1 MEDHSLA
8 TAKKAQSLSKDSAEL
23 LPPAKSL
30 ISYGLRSRR
39 VSLKVHL
46 KRYFYLALPHVSLII
61 VSLAYTCLGA
71 LVFMKLEEPHVRQLH
86 NQMGIQVQTDKDQF
100 LARLLE
106 LSRSRRSKEEGEI
119 EFRNYV
125 KNIYGTFE
133 TKGLRERES
142 LRSGGVPLD
151 GGYTEKDRL
160 SDTAEQWSFAAALF
174 FVLTTLTTIGYGDIV
189 PVTREGRVFCLCY
202 CIIGIPLV
210 LVTTANVAKFMS
222 AGVYFLYVKYLL
234 LREKLF
240 RALKHLK
247 QRYVHMNGEAPKVSI
262 EADQM
267 LLQSLETLEYVR
279 LSAPVILLI
288 IVGYAALGGMLI
300 SRIEAWNFFDSF
312 YFSLVSILTVGFGD
326 FVPSQKRFIIIS
338 MIYVFV
344 GLLITTMCIDTV
356 GVQYVQRIH
365 QFGRR
370 ITNADYLQLL
380 RRLKSRQLSIQET
393 FEQFPETPQSFP
405 TDHSLPLRIRVTD
418 VTPYSIA
425 LKWSIPYER
434 TPDNGADVEYIL
446 NYNTILAG
454 ARDKVMHTLV
464 TKQNECLLENLCSFT
479 AYSIKLTLSLGK
491 KKCSPINLLVVTEP
505 ETSPQNI
512 SIKAIDSKS
521 VFLRWSSPCK
531 SKNIVKAY
539 AIYYSNHL
547 PNAFENWQKKIV
559 SAEERSSLITDLE
572 NPEDYYFC
580 MSSVYETYHSPL
592 SKPICI
598 AENPSVKPEFLTYSK
613 IHLWSWTPIFGY
625 GKLQKAF
632 EYQIL

>member
-1 MEDHSLA
+1 
-8 TAKKAQSLSKDSAEL
+8 
-23 LPPAKSL
+23 
-30 ISYGLRSRR
+30 
-39 VSLKVHL
+39 
-46 KRYFYLALPHVSLII
+46 
-61 VSLAYTCLGA
+61 
-71 LVFMKLEEPHVRQLH
+71 MKLEEPHVRQLH
-86 NQMGIQVQTDKDQF
+86 NQVGIQVQADKDQF

-106 LSRSRRSKEEGEI
+106 LSRSSRSKEEGEI

-125 KNIYGTFE
+125 RNLYGTFE
-133 TKGLRERES
+133 TKGLREREN
-142 LRSGGVPLD
+142 LRPASVPLD

-160 SDTAEQWSFAAALF
+160 SDATEEWSFAAALF
-174 FVLTTLTTIGYGDIV
+174 FVLTTLTTIGYGDMV
-189 PVTREGRVFCLCY
+189 PMTREGRVFCLCY

-234 LREKLF
+234 LREKMF
-240 RALKHLK
+240 RALNHLK
-247 QRYVHMNGEAPKVSI
+247 QRYIRMNVEAPKVSI

-288 IVGYAALGGMLI
+288 IVGYAAL
-300 SRIEAWNFFDSF
+300 
-312 YFSLVSILTVGFGD
+312 VSILTVGFGD
-326 FVPSQKRFIIIS
+326 FVPSEKRFIIIS

-344 GLLITTMCIDTV
+344 GLLIATMCIDTV
-356 GVQYVQRIH
+356 GVH
-365 QFGRR
+365 
-370 ITNADYLQLL
+370 
-380 RRLKSRQLSIQET
+380 
-393 FEQFPETPQSFP
+393 
-405 TDHSLPLRIRVTD
+405 
-418 VTPYSIA
+418 
-425 LKWSIPYER
+425 
-434 TPDNGADVEYIL
+434 
-446 NYNTILAG
+446 LAG

-479 AYSIKLTLSLGK
+479 AYSIKLTVSLGK
-491 KKCSPINLLVVTEP
+491 RKCPPINLLVVTEP

-512 SIKAIDSKS
+512 TIKPIDSKS

-559 SAEERSSLITDLE
+559 PAEERSSLVTDLE

-598 AENPSVKPEFLTYSK
+598 SENPSVKPGKYLDIALTSVCIIVYEKPAPSSSPCDHTLK
-613 IHLWSWTPIFGY
+613 TRLGLSR
-625 GKLQKAF
+625 KLQ
-632 EYQIL
+632 